1 MAFEEKE
8 DQLEK
13 LDLQIWK
20 KIFKVMF
27 TDKKTTILLVLF
39 VILLGLIDT
48 FYPLLNKYAM
58 DTFFVEKP
66 NFDYFTLFII
76 LYILI
81 ILGMFTAVSGF
92 IAQASKLEEM
102 ITYTIRK
109 QAFCKLQELS
119 FSYFDVNSSGW
130 ILARLTSDTKKL
142 ASIVSWGIVDALWAV
157 IVMLG
162 IVIISFII
170 NP

>member
-66 NFDYFTLFII
+66 NFDYFTLFIR
-76 LYILI
+76 
-81 ILGMFTAVSGF
+81 FFSR
-92 IAQASKLEEM
+92 QK
-102 ITYTIRK
+102 RK
-109 QAFCKLQELS
+109 
-119 FSYFDVNSSGW
+119 
-130 ILARLTSDTKKL
+130 R
-142 ASIVSWGIVDALWAV
+142 
-157 IVMLG
+157 
-162 IVIISFII
+162 
-170 NP
+170 

>member
-1 MAFEEKE
+1 
-8 DQLEK
+8 
-13 LDLQIWK
+13 
-20 KIFKVMF
+20 
-27 TDKKTTILLVLF
+27 
-39 VILLGLIDT
+39 
-48 FYPLLNKYAM
+48 
-58 DTFFVEKP
+58 
-66 NFDYFTLFII
+66 
-76 LYILI
+76 
-81 ILGMFTAVSGF
+81 
-92 IAQASKLEEM
+92 M

-162 IVIISFII
+162 KNAIPSKIEDITETSDKLIKEGYNMRKIAKTIESLTENSYDEVLKLCKKHYKI
-170 NP
+170 

>member
-1 MAFEEKE
+1 
-8 DQLEK
+8 
-13 LDLQIWK
+13 
-20 KIFKVMF
+20 
-27 TDKKTTILLVLF
+27 
-39 VILLGLIDT
+39 
-48 FYPLLNKYAM
+48 M

-162 IVIISFII
+162 KNAIPSKIEDITETSDKLIKEGYNI
-170 NP
+170 DYLNYERD

>member
-81 ILGMFTAVSGF
+81 ILGMFIAVSGF

-142 ASIVSWGIVDALWAV
+142 ASIVSWGIVDALW
-157 IVMLG
+157 
-162 IVIISFII
+162 
-170 NP
+170 